1 MQMSHLFLLTI
12 LCFSTFAA
20 FAQSEDKIVT
30 QVTSTQ
36 RDSVM
41 TDTLPEIIVKA
52 KEQIETADKVILMPA
67 PILRKHAAN
76 ALDLTGL
83 MGIAGLVVSPQEKSV
98 TTHTGAEVVLC
109 INGVVVR
116 AEDVAMLQAQDVV
129 KMEYLRAPSGKWAG
143 KAAVLNYIVR
153 NSGGNVYLSADE
165 GFIYQR
171 GEYVAAVDYTRGKTK
186 LRLAAM
192 SKWDRNHSYVEES
205 GLYTF
210 TNGYQLTRYY
220 SPDHTL
226 ARHHGEDVR
235 FELNNKGDAHRFN
248 LTLGLDASTMPTHDM
263 TTAVIYLNDTTSMH
277 RHANSKALSPNIFLE
292 YTKWLPSNQIIHFVA
307 SGSYGH
313 NTYHSLYD
321 ETGQYTVTSHVKED
335 NFALAGQG
343 RYFKT
348 FTNQLMFMLMAGHAL
363 TNYKDHY
370 SGTSTGY
377 QHLVTNVTTA
387 MLQLSRSAGSL
398 SWYATAGVSNSAVSL
413 GGKHYNYCSPIA
425 YYGGT
430 YAPRQDLSL
439 SLNGVLTHTL
449 FDPSNKNSMTLPV
462 SFFEAT
468 QGNPDIE
475 PLRVLSN
482 TLSLSKQWG
491 NHSLAVSYMSYIYF
505 NNIVHQYYADPS
517 VIYDK
522 KLNDGN
528 FYGNM
533 LSASWSFSALSDR
546 LRVSLT
552 GIGEYNA
559 VRGDVY
565 DLSRTIVRGR
575 ANVTWLQG
583 DFKFS
588 ANFKTPSTQLDIR
601 EPFLVH
607 DPMMLDF
614 LAGWNHSGWSV
625 ELRLN
630 NPFNRYYKS
639 HEWMDYGCYDMDR
652 WRMNETAGR
661 SVNLKVTYT
670 FKFGKKT
677 DHSDVQFNPV
687 INSAIMK
694 SL

>member
-1 MQMSHLFLLTI
+1 MGLSV
-12 LCFSTFAA
+12 S
-20 FAQSEDKIVT
+20 AQDVSI
-30 QVTSTQ
+30 QC
-36 RDSVM
+36 DSVM
-41 TDTLPEIIVKA
+41 TDTLPEMIVTA
-52 KEQIETADKVILMPA
+52 KGQIETANKAILVPTA
-67 PILRKHAAN
+67 SLRKHAAN

-83 MGIAGLVVSPQEKSV
+83 MNVAGLVVSPQDKSV
-98 TTHTGAEVVLC
+98 TTHTGGVVVLC
-109 INGVVVR
+109 INGVEARV
-116 AEDVAMLQAQDVV
+116 EDVAMLQAQDVASV
-129 KMEYLRAPSGKWAG
+129 EYLRAPSGKWTG
-143 KAAVLNYIVR
+143 KAALLNYVVR

-165 GFIYQR
+165 GFIFQR
-171 GEYVAAVDYTRGKTK
+171 GKYVAAVDYTRGKTK

-192 SKWDRNHSYVEES
+192 SNWDRNHSYVEES

-210 TNGYQLTRYY
+210 ADGHQLTRYY
-220 SPDHTL
+220 NPDAATVP
-226 ARHHGEDVR
+226 AQ
-235 FELNNKGDAHRFN
+235 
-248 LTLGLDASTMPTHDM
+248 DM
-263 TTAVIYLNDTTSMH
+263 KTAVIYPADTTTMH
-277 RHANSKALSPNIFLE
+277 RHSDSKALSPNISLE
-292 YTKWLPSNQIIHFVA
+292 YTKWLPASQTIQLVA

-313 NTYHSLYD
+313 NTYHSLYE
-321 ETGQYTVTSHVKED
+321 ETD

-343 RYFKT
+343 LYFKT
-348 FTNQLMFMLMAGHAL
+348 FTNQLMLMLTAGHTL

-377 QHLVTNVTTA
+377 QHLITNVTTA
-387 MLQLSRSAGSL
+387 MLQLSRSAGSV

-425 YYGGT
+425 YYGGN
-430 YAPRQDLSL
+430 YVPRQDLSL

-462 SFFEAT
+462 SFFEA
-468 QGNPDIE
+468 
-475 PLRVLSN
+475 VLSN

-491 NHSLAVSYMSYIYF
+491 KHSLAVSYMSYIYF

-546 LRVSLT
+546 LRVGLT

-575 ANVTWLQG
+575 ASVTWLQG
-583 DFKFS
+583 DFKFG
-588 ANFKTPSTQLDIR
+588 ANFGTPSTQLDIR

-607 DPMMLDF
+607 DPMKLDF

-630 NPFNRYYKS
+630 NPFCRYYKS
-639 HEWMDYGCYDMDR
+639 HEWMDYGCYNMDR
-652 WRMNETAGR
+652 WRMNESAGR
-661 SVNLKVTYT
+661 NVSLKVTYALN
-670 FKFGKKT
+670 FGKKT
-677 DHSDVQFNPV
+677 DRSDVQINPV

>member
-1 MQMSHLFLLTI
+1 MSRIIIMMATLMVT
-12 LCFSTFAA
+12 AA
-20 FAQSEDKIVT
+20 NALAQENASGLSVSA
-30 QVTSTQ
+30 QC
-36 RDSVM
+36 DSVM
-41 TDTLPEIIVKA
+41 TDTLPEMVVTA
-52 KEQIETADKVILMPA
+52 RGQIETADKAILVPTA
-67 PILRKHAAN
+67 ALRKHAAN
-76 ALDLTGL
+76 ALDLTEL
-83 MGIAGLVVSPQEKSV
+83 MNVAGLVVSPQDKSV
-98 TTHTGAEVVLC
+98 TTHSGGEVVLC
-109 INGVVVR
+109 INGVAAR
-116 AEDVAMLQAQDVV
+116 AEDVAMLQAQDVASV
-129 KMEYLRAPSGKWAG
+129 EYLRAPSGKWTG
-143 KAAVLNYIVR
+143 KAAVLNYVVR

-192 SKWDRNHSYVEES
+192 SNCDRNHSYVEES

-210 TNGYQLTRYY
+210 ADGHQLTRHY
-220 SPDHTL
+220 SPDHAL
-226 ARHHGEDVR
+226 ARHHSEDVR

-248 LTLGLDASTMPTHDM
+248 LALGLDAATVPAQDM
-263 TTAVIYLNDTTSMH
+263 TTAVIYPADTTTMH
-277 RHANSKALSPNIFLE
+277 RHADSKALSPNISLE
-292 YTKWLPSNQIIHFVA
+292 YTKWLPASQTIQFVA

-313 NTYHSLYD
+313 NTYHSLY
-321 ETGQYTVTSHVKED
+321 EESGQSAVTSHVKED

-343 RYFKT
+343 LYFKT
-348 FTNQLMFMLMAGHAL
+348 FTNQLMLMLTAGHTL

-377 QHLVTNVTTA
+377 QHLVTNLTTA

-413 GGKHYNYCSPIA
+413 SGRHYNYCSPIA

-430 YAPRQDLSL
+430 YVPRQDLSL

-475 PLRVLSN
+475 PLQVLSN

-491 NHSLAVSYMSYIYF
+491 KHSLAVSYMSYIYF

-533 LSASWSFSALSDR
+533 LSVSWSFSALSDR
-546 LRVSLT
+546 LRVGLT

-565 DLSRTIVRGR
+565 DLSRAIVRGR
-575 ANVTWLQG
+575 ASVTWLQG
-583 DFKFS
+583 DFKFG
-588 ANFKTPSTQLDIR
+588 ANFGTPSTQLDIR

-607 DPMMLDF
+607 DPMKLDF
-614 LAGWNHSGWSV
+614 LAGWNHNGWGV

-630 NPFNRYYKS
+630 NPFHRYYKS

-652 WRMNETAGR
+652 WRMNESAGR
-661 SVNLKVTYT
+661 NVSLKVTYALN
-670 FKFGKKT
+670 FGKKT
-677 DHSDVQFNPV
+677 DRSDVQINPV

>member
-1 MQMSHLFLLTI
+1 MRTFLI
-12 LCFSTFAA
+12 LVALA
-20 FAQSEDKIVT
+20 FMGLSVSAQDVSA
-30 QVTSTQ
+30 QC
-36 RDSVM
+36 DSVM
-41 TDTLPEIIVKA
+41 TDTLPEMIVTA
-52 KEQIETADKVILMPA
+52 RGQIETADKAILVPTA
-67 PILRKHAAN
+67 ALRKHAAN
-76 ALDLTGL
+76 ALDLTEL
-83 MGIAGLVVSPQEKSV
+83 MNVAGLVVSPQDKSV
-98 TTHTGAEVVLC
+98 TTHSGGEVVLC
-109 INGVVVR
+109 INGVAARV
-116 AEDVAMLQAQDVV
+116 EDVAMLQAQDVASV
-129 KMEYLRAPSGKWAG
+129 EYLRAPSGKWTG
-143 KAAVLNYIVR
+143 KAAVLNYVVR

-165 GFIYQR
+165 GFIFQR
-171 GEYVAAVDYTRGKTK
+171 GEYVAAVDYTRSKTK

-192 SKWDRNHSYVEES
+192 SNWNRDHSYVEES

-210 TNGYQLTRYY
+210 ADGHQLTRYY
-220 SPDHTL
+220 SPDHAL
-226 ARHHGEDVR
+226 ARHHSEDVR
-235 FELNNKGDAHRFN
+235 FELTNKGDAHRFN
-248 LTLGLDASTMPTHDM
+248 LALGLDAATVPAQDM
-263 TTAVIYLNDTTSMH
+263 TTAVIYPADTTTMH
-277 RHANSKALSPNIFLE
+277 RHTNSKALSPNISLE
-292 YTKWLPSNQIIHFVA
+292 YTKWLPASQTIQFAA

-313 NTYHSLYD
+313 NTYNSLYE
-321 ETGQYTVTSHVKED
+321 ETGQSAVTSHVKED

-348 FTNQLMFMLMAGHAL
+348 YSNQLMFMLMAGHAL

-377 QHLVTNVTTA
+377 QHLVTNVTSA
-387 MLQLSRSAGSL
+387 MLQLSRSSGSL
-398 SWYATAGVSNSAVSL
+398 SWYATAGVSNSAVTL

-430 YAPRQDLSL
+430 YVPRQDLSL

-475 PLRVLSN
+475 PLQVLSN

-491 NHSLAVSYMSYIYF
+491 KHSLAVSYMSYIYF

-533 LSASWSFSALSDR
+533 LSVSWSFSALDDR
-546 LRVSLT
+546 LRVGLT

-575 ANVTWLQG
+575 ASVTWLQG

-607 DPMMLDF
+607 DAMKLDF
-614 LAGWNHSGWSV
+614 LAGWNHNGWSV

-630 NPFNRYYKS
+630 NPFCRYYKS

-652 WRMNETAGR
+652 WRMNESAGR
-661 SVNLKVTYT
+661 NVSLKVTYALN
-670 FKFGKKT
+670 FGKKT
-677 DHSDVQFNPV
+677 DRSDVQINPV

>member
-1 MQMSHLFLLTI
+1 MRII
-12 LCFSTFAA
+12 LILVA
-20 FAQSEDKIVT
+20 FAFMGLSVSAQDVSL
-30 QVTSTQ
+30 QC
-36 RDSVM
+36 DSVM
-41 TDTLPEIIVKA
+41 TDTLPEMVVTA
-52 KEQIETADKVILMPA
+52 KGQIETADKAILVPTA
-67 PILRKHAAN
+67 ALRKHAAN

-83 MGIAGLVVSPQEKSV
+83 MNVAGLVVSPQDKSV
-98 TTHTGAEVVLC
+98 TTHTGGVVVLC
-109 INGVVVR
+109 INGVEAR
-116 AEDVAMLQAQDVV
+116 AEDVAMLQAQDVASV
-129 KMEYLRAPSGKWAG
+129 EYLRAPSGKWTG
-143 KAAVLNYIVR
+143 KAAVLNYVVR

-165 GFIYQR
+165 GIIYQR
-171 GEYVAAVDYTRGKTK
+171 GEYIAAVDYTRGKTK

-192 SKWDRNHSYVEES
+192 SNWDWNHSYVQES

-210 TNGYQLTRYY
+210 ADGHQLTRYFN
-220 SPDHTL
+220 PNHAL
-226 ARHHGEDVR
+226 ARHHSEDVR
-235 FELNNKGDAHRFN
+235 FELTNKGDAHRFN
-248 LTLGLDASTMPTHDM
+248 LMLGLDAATVPAQDM
-263 TTAVIYLNDTTSMH
+263 TTAVIYPADTTTMH
-277 RHANSKALSPNIFLE
+277 RHSNSKALSPNVWLE
-292 YTKWLPSNQIIHFVA
+292 YTKWLPAGQTIQFAA

-313 NTYHSLYD
+313 NTYNSLYE
-321 ETGQYTVTSHVKED
+321 ETGQSAVTSHVKED

-348 FTNQLMFMLMAGHAL
+348 FSNQLMFMLMAGHEL

-377 QHLVTNVTTA
+377 QHLVTNVTSA
-387 MLQLSRSAGSL
+387 MLQLSRSSGSL

-413 GGKHYNYCSPIA
+413 GGQHYNYCSPIA

-430 YAPRQDLSL
+430 YVSRQDLSL
-439 SLNGVLTHTL
+439 TLNGVLTHTL

-475 PLRVLSN
+475 PLQVLSN
-482 TLSLSKQWG
+482 TLSLSKQWDK
-491 NHSLAVSYMSYIYF
+491 HSLAVSYMSYIYF

-517 VIYDK
+517 VIYNK

-533 LSASWSFSALSDR
+533 LSASWSFSAFGDH
-546 LRVSLT
+546 LRVGLT

-575 ANVTWLQG
+575 ASVTWLQG
-583 DFKFS
+583 DFKYS
-588 ANFKTPSTQLDIR
+588 ANFGTPSTQLDIR

-607 DPMMLDF
+607 DPMKLDF
-614 LAGWNHSGWSV
+614 LAGWNHNGWSV

-630 NPFNRYYKS
+630 NPFRRYYKS

-652 WRMNETAGR
+652 WRMNESAGR
-661 SVNLKVTYT
+661 NVSLKVTCA
-670 FKFGKKT
+670 FNFGKKT
-677 DHSDVQFNPV
+677 DRSDVQINPI

>member
-1 MQMSHLFLLTI
+1 MRYDYELKELYIMKKTSNRVLKTVCVLALI
-12 LCFSTFAA
+12 VA
-20 FAQSEDKIVT
+20 FAFMGLSVSAPDVSVQC
-30 QVTSTQ
+30 
-36 RDSVM
+36 DSVM
-41 TDTLPEIIVKA
+41 TDTLPEMIVTA
-52 KEQIETADKVILMPA
+52 KGQIETANKAILVPTA
-67 PILRKHAAN
+67 SLRKHAAN

-83 MGIAGLVVSPQEKSV
+83 MNVAGLVVSPQDKSV
-98 TTHTGAEVVLC
+98 TTHTGGVVVLC
-109 INGVVVR
+109 INGVEARV
-116 AEDVAMLQAQDVV
+116 EDVAMLQAQDVASV
-129 KMEYLRAPSGKWAG
+129 EYLRAPSGKWTG
-143 KAAVLNYIVR
+143 KAALLNYVVR

-165 GFIYQR
+165 GFIFQR
-171 GEYVAAVDYTRGKTK
+171 GKYVAAVDYTRGKTK

-192 SKWDRNHSYVEES
+192 SNWDRNHSYVEES

-210 TNGYQLTRYY
+210 ADGHQLTRYY
-220 SPDHTL
+220 NPDHAL
-226 ARHHGEDVR
+226 ARHHSEDVR
-235 FELNNKGDAHRFN
+235 FELTNKGDAHRFN
-248 LTLGLDASTMPTHDM
+248 LALGLDAATVPAQDM
-263 TTAVIYLNDTTSMH
+263 KTAVIYPADTTTMH
-277 RHANSKALSPNIFLE
+277 RHSDSKALSPNISLE
-292 YTKWLPSNQIIHFVA
+292 YTKWLPASQTIQLVA

-313 NTYHSLYD
+313 NTYHSLYE
-321 ETGQYTVTSHVKED
+321 ETGQSAVASRVKEN

-343 RYFKT
+343 LYFKT
-348 FTNQLMFMLMAGHAL
+348 FTNQLMLMLTAGHTL

-387 MLQLSRSAGSL
+387 MLQLSRSAGSV

-425 YYGGT
+425 YYGGN
-430 YAPRQDLSL
+430 YVPRQDLSL

-475 PLRVLSN
+475 PLKVLSN

-491 NHSLAVSYMSYIYF
+491 KHSLAVSYMSYIYF

-546 LRVSLT
+546 LRVGLT

-575 ANVTWLQG
+575 ASVTWLQG
-583 DFKFS
+583 DFKFG
-588 ANFKTPSTQLDIR
+588 ANFGTPQ
-601 EPFLVH
+601 
-607 DPMMLDF
+607 
-614 LAGWNHSGWSV
+614 
-625 ELRLN
+625 RLE
-630 NPFNRYYKS
+630 R
-639 HEWMDYGCYDMDR
+639 GI
-652 WRMNETAGR
+652 TA
-661 SVNLKVTYT
+661 
-670 FKFGKKT
+670 
-677 DHSDVQFNPV
+677 
-687 INSAIMK
+687 
-694 SL
+694 